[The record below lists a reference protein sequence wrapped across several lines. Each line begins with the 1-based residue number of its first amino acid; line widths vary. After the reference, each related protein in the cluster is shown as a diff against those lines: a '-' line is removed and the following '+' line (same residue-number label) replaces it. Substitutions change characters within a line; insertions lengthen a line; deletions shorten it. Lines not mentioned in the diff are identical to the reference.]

1 MREAP
6 TTVRLWAVKSAK
18 TGVLVVRQSIRVE
31 DRHAVG
37 VNGQLAVEL
46 APLLMLWRMKN
57 SLGHF
62 SRRKL

>member
-18 TGVLVVRQSIRVE
+18 TGVLVVRQSVRVE

-37 VNGQLAVEL
+37 ANGQLAVEPATL
-46 APLLMLWRMKN
+46 VMLWWMKN

-62 SRRKL
+62 SRRKV